1 MKEHTRRRRPAFD
14 REKGVEVAK
23 RLFHERG
30 YDAVSVSD
38 LTAALGI
45 VPPSLYAAYGSKAEL
60 FERAMLKYAVDH
72 ALPLNEILAP
82 GKPPAEALTDLLV
95 VAARYYTADESSRGC
110 MITEGMRADDRIA
123 REMATRMAEP
133 GSEAIRAYVAKHNPD
148 RATEITDYILLTLRG
163 LSSYACLGRSREKL
177 IECARMAGNSLHQE
191 FSDLKSSNAPSAL

>member
-1 MKEHTRRRRPAFD
+1 MNERTRKRRPAFN
-14 REKGVEVAK
+14 RERGVEIAQ

-30 YDAVSVSD
+30 YDAVSVAD

-60 FERAMLKYAVDH
+60 FERAMQRYASEQ
-72 ALPLNEILAP
+72 ALPLDEILAP
-82 GKPPAEALTDLLV
+82 GKAPAEALTDLLV
-95 VAARYYTADESSRGC
+95 EAARYYAADDTSRGC
-110 MITEGMRADDRIA
+110 MITEGMRADDPAA

-133 GSEAIRAYVAKHNPD
+133 GSEAIRRYAAQHNPE

-177 IECARMAGNSLHQE
+177 VECAKIAGKSLDQE
-191 FSDLKSSNAPSAL
+191 FAEHSS